1 MSGWSRYDAGPPAV
15 CELSGYSMS
24 LDRARAAPSSAWYVR
39 RIPRNDTRVRPNRAY
54 TLELPTGGVRLHDGI
69 MRQSFEGEV
78 DYLVAH
84 FRVED
89 VLFHFRARGA
99 KGGLGPAGPSCV
111 PNSAGAKSFGWD
123 GGLRGSIAGLFLMG
137 AGGILRWE
145 EHAQLRELA
154 DLVVDG
160 IAACAE
166 PDGYIAAFPRNDTI
180 VRENPNYVTAWLT
193 HGLIEA
199 SIGGNAKALPLIRGH
214 LNWFNNNT
222 HIPLFLPTVSGPSDK
237 PNP

>member
-1 MSGWSRYDAGPPAV
+1 
-15 CELSGYSMS
+15 MS

-99 KGGLGPAGPSCV
+99 KGGLGPAGSSCV
-111 PNSAGAKSFGWD
+111 SNSAGAKSFGWD

-145 EHAQLRELA
+145 EHAPLRALA
-154 DLVVDG
+154 ALVVDG